1 MGRGLKSAIQINVP
15 FRNSDTQKEIVIMKE
30 NPNYVKRTQ
39 RDYSLSFKLNV
50 IKEIESGN
58 LSTIGACCK
67 YSIQA
72 QNTAVNW
79 LRKSGSFDWEYQTLS
94 NMPKSSEQKIMELE
108 AQVKLLQKQKALLER
123 QAYVADKKTII
134 FDMMMNFCRRGISN

>member
-1 MGRGLKSAIQINVP
+1 LA
-15 FRNSDTQKEIVIMKE
+15 
-30 NPNYVKRTQ
+30 
-39 RDYSLSFKLNV
+39 L
-50 IKEIESGN
+50 
-58 LSTIGACCK
+58 
-67 YSIQA
+67 
-72 QNTAVNW
+72 AVNW